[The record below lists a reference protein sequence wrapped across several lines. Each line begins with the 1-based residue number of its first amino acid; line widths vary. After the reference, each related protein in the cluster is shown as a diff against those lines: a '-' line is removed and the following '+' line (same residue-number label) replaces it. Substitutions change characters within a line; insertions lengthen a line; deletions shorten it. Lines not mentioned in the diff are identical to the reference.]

1 MKCTFIGACSDRT
14 WPMYFAR
21 LKRVAQFYGASPQ
34 FILTSATIANPMDLA
49 ERLIEEPVMLVNND
63 GAAKGP
69 RHFLIYNPPVVNEAF
84 GLRQSVLQESIQ
96 LTRALLDH
104 DVQAIVFGRARRT
117 VELLLRYL
125 REKEPVA
132 PGAGR
137 LLQLEVG
144 VDGEHGLE

>member
-1 MKCTFIGACSDRT
+1 MVPRKVPDTFL
-14 WPMYFAR
+14 F
-21 LKRVAQFYGASPQ
+21 
-34 FILTSATIANPMDLA
+34 TI
-49 ERLIEEPVMLVNND
+49 R
-63 GAAKGP
+63 
-69 RHFLIYNPPVVNEAF
+69 RVVNEAF

-125 REKEPVA
+125 REKEPVSA
-132 PGAGR
+132 GAGR